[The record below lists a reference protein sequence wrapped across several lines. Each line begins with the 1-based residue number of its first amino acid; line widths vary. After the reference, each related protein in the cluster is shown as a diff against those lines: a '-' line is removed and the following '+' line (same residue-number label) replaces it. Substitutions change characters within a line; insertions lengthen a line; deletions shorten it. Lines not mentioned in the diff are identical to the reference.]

1 MNDELEV
8 RTLEAPYTCTINLD
22 GIEGIIIEIN
32 GKEFKL
38 DKEKIEK
45 FLSNFCESQNTNRTL
60 LRLEDKLID
69 LGYMQ
74 DFQNQYIYWKQ
85 FNVCDIIAGL
95 TQDKKEC
102 WLRLT
107 NIDDIETKKDMKELK
122 KVFNVMKQ
130 DLEELKKY
138 ES

>member
-1 MNDELEV
+1 MN
-8 RTLEAPYTCTINLD
+8 N
-22 GIEGIIIEIN
+22 
-32 GKEFKL
+32 
-38 DKEKIEK
+38 
-45 FLSNFCESQNTNRTL
+45 ESQNTNRTL
-60 LRLEDKLID
+60 LRLEKKLID

-107 NIDDIETKKDMKELK
+107 NIKDLENEKDMKELK
-122 KVFNVMKQ
+122 KVFNIMKK
-130 DLEELKKY
+130 DKEELKNY
-138 ES
+138 E

>member
-1 MNDELEV
+1 MN
-8 RTLEAPYTCTINLD
+8 N
-22 GIEGIIIEIN
+22 
-32 GKEFKL
+32 
-38 DKEKIEK
+38 
-45 FLSNFCESQNTNRTL
+45 ESQNTNRTL
-60 LRLEDKLID
+60 LRLEEKLID

-107 NIDDIETKKDMKELK
+107 NIKDLENEKDMKELK
-122 KVFNVMKQ
+122 KVFNIMKE
-130 DLEELKKY
+130 DLEEIKKY
-138 ES
+138 G

>member
-1 MNDELEV
+1 MTKLE
-8 RTLEAPYTCTINLD
+8 E
-22 GIEGIIIEIN
+22 
-32 GKEFKL
+32 
-38 DKEKIEK
+38 
-45 FLSNFCESQNTNRTL
+45 
-60 LRLEDKLID
+60 KLID

-74 DFQNQYIYWKQ
+74 DFQNQYIYRKQ

-122 KVFNVMKQ
+122 KVFNVMQQ
-130 DLEELKKY
+130 DLEILRKY
-138 ES
+138 ER

>member
-1 MNDELEV
+1 MSELE
-8 RTLEAPYTCTINLD
+8 
-22 GIEGIIIEIN
+22 
-32 GKEFKL
+32 
-38 DKEKIEK
+38 
-45 FLSNFCESQNTNRTL
+45 Q
-60 LRLEDKLID
+60 KLIE

-74 DFQNQYIYWKQ
+74 DWQNQYIYWKQ

-107 NIDDIETKKDMKELK
+107 NIDDIETKKDMKKLK
-122 KVFNVMKQ
+122 KVFNIMKQ

-138 ES
+138 E

>member
-1 MNDELEV
+1 MTKLE
-8 RTLEAPYTCTINLD
+8 
-22 GIEGIIIEIN
+22 
-32 GKEFKL
+32 
-38 DKEKIEK
+38 EK
-45 FLSNFCESQNTNRTL
+45 SQNTNRTL

-107 NIDDIETKKDMKELK
+107 NIKDLEDKKDIKELQQ
-122 KVFNVMKQ
+122 VFNIMKQ
-130 DLEELKKY
+130 DLEELRKY
-138 ES
+138 ER

>member
-1 MNDELEV
+1 MTKLE
-8 RTLEAPYTCTINLD
+8 
-22 GIEGIIIEIN
+22 
-32 GKEFKL
+32 
-38 DKEKIEK
+38 EK
-45 FLSNFCESQNTNRTL
+45 SQNTNRTL
-60 LRLEDKLID
+60 LRLKEKLID

-107 NIDDIETKKDMKELK
+107 DIKDLEDKKDIEELQQAFNIMKKDK
-122 KVFNVMKQ
+122 
-130 DLEELKKY
+130 EELKKD
-138 ES
+138 E